1 MIVVGGVIAVRTGG
15 ERADEPAGRVG
26 RAVWAG
32 TIGAALGG
40 LLVGDSSLGWGVHG
54 AFPALALLPSVLG
67 SFWGG
72 YHLWKFYDAVPRGL
86 QGVELDRAN
95 IRDRRGPA
103 MKIFLG
109 SLLRLLGSTVVLS
122 AIVIT
127 IAQWTSGT
135 NKLSLF
141 VGFGC
146 VALLTML
153 VSLLE
158 SLAFVRWALIAAVAA
173 VGTELVLSNLVLAR
187 GSVPGAALIAGA
199 GVGVLVALP
208 PLLLLLLRPGRVLAT
223 NLWIQ

>member
-1 MIVVGGVIAVRTGG
+1 VIA
-15 ERADEPAGRVG
+15 
-26 RAVWAG
+26 
-32 TIGAALGG
+32 
-40 LLVGDSSLGWGVHG
+40 
-54 AFPALALLPSVLG
+54 
-67 SFWGG
+67 
-72 YHLWKFYDAVPRGL
+72 
-86 QGVELDRAN
+86 
-95 IRDRRGPA
+95 
-103 MKIFLG
+103 
-109 SLLRLLGSTVVLS
+109 
-122 AIVIT
+122 
-127 IAQWTSGT
+127 IAQWTSVT

-158 SLAFVRWALIAAVAA
+158 SLAFVRWALIAAIAA
-173 VGTELVLSNLVLAR
+173 VSTELVLSNLVLAR